1 MDADADHTVS
11 GAVEGDAMNSQRRTP
26 DADQRTRSNT
36 LRSRSNTFNAESVPM
51 SLENNATLPVERLQ
65 DVNERMDTPETA
77 ADKDGA
83 FSLRMTPF
91 IDHSSHHPHMF
102 FGPIIR
108 KAQPGTAIEV
118 GRYTERT
125 RAAAAA
131 PQGSSEMVV
140 FKSKVVSRRHAELT
154 VDSEGQWWIQDVGS
168 SSGTFV
174 NHVRLSPP
182 NEPSALQRLGDSDV
196 IQLGVD
202 YRGGAE
208 DVFRCVRVRVELNES
223 WRKVANEFT
232 RQAHAKL
239 KNLVQEDDRCSICLE
254 SIGQCQAL
262 FVSPC
267 SHWWHYPCIRPL
279 LVKNYPHFSCP
290 NCKALCHLE
299 ADLEES
305 LG

>member
-1 MDADADHTVS
+1 
-11 GAVEGDAMNSQRRTP
+11 MNSEAEMELEGAGFQEGLDTMRMTP
-26 DADQRTRSNT
+26 ETEARTRTNT
-36 LRSRSNTFNAESVPM
+36 LRSRSNTLNVESVPM
-51 SLENNATLPVERLQ
+51 TLENNATLPVERLME
-65 DVNERMDTPETA
+65 VEEPA
-77 ADKDGA
+77 LGDKDGN

-91 IDHSSHHPHMF
+91 IDHSSNNPHMF

-108 KAQPGTAIEV
+108 KIKPGMAVEI

-125 RAAAAA
+125 RGAATA

-154 VDSEGQWWIQDVGS
+154 VDDEGKWYIQDVKS

-182 NEPSALQRLGDSDV
+182 NEASEKVHICDSDV
-196 IQLGVD
+196 LQLGVD
-202 YRGGAE
+202 YRGGSE
-208 DVFRCVRVRVELNES
+208 DVFRCVRVRLELNES
-223 WRKVANEFT
+223 WKQVANEFT
-232 RQAHAKL
+232 RQAHAKV
-239 KNLVQEDDRCSICLE
+239 KQVVETTETDRCSICLD
-254 SIGQCQAL
+254 SISQCQAL

-267 SHWWHYPCIRPL
+267 SHWWHYGCIRPL
-279 LVKNYPHFSCP
+279 LVKSYPHFACP

-299 ADLEES
+299 ADLEDS